1 MTSSRGPSMESY
13 AATSVRTE
21 MFLTVAELCAL
32 AGLSERQL
40 VRLLRLGIIE
50 PSAPGS
56 AQFTAAT
63 ARRLKRMMRLRQQL
77 GVGSIGA
84 SIIVDLLDRLADLE
98 ARLAR
103 R

>member
-1 MTSSRGPSMESY
+1 
-13 AATSVRTE
+13 
-21 MFLTVAELCAL
+21 
-32 AGLSERQL
+32 
-40 VRLLRLGIIE
+40 
-50 PSAPGS
+50 
-56 AQFTAAT
+56 
-63 ARRLKRMMRLRQQL
+63 MMRLRHQL